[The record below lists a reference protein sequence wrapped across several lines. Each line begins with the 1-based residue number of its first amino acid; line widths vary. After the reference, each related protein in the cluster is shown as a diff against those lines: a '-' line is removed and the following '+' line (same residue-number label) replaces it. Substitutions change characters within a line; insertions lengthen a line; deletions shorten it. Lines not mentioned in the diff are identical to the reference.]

1 MRTVVTRSNTRTE
14 LPFSH
19 GIIASGRLLFISGQG
34 PVDPATGQ
42 FVLGG
47 FEEQARLTFD
57 NLAAVA
63 AAAGTDLSR
72 AIKVN
77 AYLRDMAN
85 FPRFN
90 EIYREYFADPKPAR
104 TTVQSNLPGFEIEV
118 DCIVGLDRAAGTK
131 ARMRREGE
139 QHR

>member
-1 MRTVVTRSNTRTE
+1 MRTAVTRPNTRTD

-34 PVDPATGQ
+34 PVNPVTGQ

-72 AIKVN
+72 TIKVH
-77 AYLRDMAN
+77 AYLRDMAD

-104 TTVQSNLPGFEIEV
+104 TTVQSDLPGFAIEV
-118 DCIVGLDRAAGTK
+118 DCIVDLDPAASSE
-131 ARMRREGE
+131 M
-139 QHR
+139 